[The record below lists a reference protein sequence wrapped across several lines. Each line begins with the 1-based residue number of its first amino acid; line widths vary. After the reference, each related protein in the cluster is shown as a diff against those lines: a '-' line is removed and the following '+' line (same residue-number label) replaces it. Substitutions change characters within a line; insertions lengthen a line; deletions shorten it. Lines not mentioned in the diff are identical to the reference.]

1 MVGLEFFRCWSCC
14 LFPGGEWQWALEL
27 LSNLTDATLQA
38 NDVAYNAAISA
49 WRLTDL
55 EGRLLVDV
63 AGVCQLQGL
72 SFVRFC
78 WISLRFDTGIEVADG
93 APQLRCKSVAN
104 GRWHWYCP
112 YSWSHDN
119 QHIHHVFVRLVGLLV
134 IVLQSILV
142 GIPPLDFKL
151 VNFTGPVIASGV
163 MDDVD
168 QQNNSWCWAVFGP
181 WVHSKEELNP
191 ALVKQ
196 LKTKWYEN

>member
-1 MVGLEFFRCWSCC
+1 MCMVGLEFFRCWSCC

-78 WISLRFDTGIEVADG
+78 WISVADG
-93 APQLRCKSVAN
+93 APQLRCKAWPMAGGIGTVPTAEVMITNISTMFLSV
-104 GRWHWYCP
+104 WLVCW
-112 YSWSHDN
+112 WS
-119 QHIHHVFVRLVGLLV
+119 FSRAFWLVSHLWTSNWWISQV
-134 IVLQSILV
+134 QS
-142 GIPPLDFKL
+142 
-151 VNFTGPVIASGV
+151 
-163 MDDVD
+163 
-168 QQNNSWCWAVFGP
+168 
-181 WVHSKEELNP
+181 
-191 ALVKQ
+191 
-196 LKTKWYEN
+196 